1 MRVETAQMHARLSL
15 LPLQLKDVGYSVN
28 GQRLIAD
35 VSLRFEPGPPTLVL
49 GPNGAGKSLLLRLC
63 HGLIEPTAGAVQW
76 HGAAAQMAQNLRF
89 EQAMVFQKP
98 VLLRR
103 SVLANAEFPLKLRG
117 LNAVARRDRAMA
129 MLDRV
134 GLAALAER
142 PARVL
147 SGGEQ
152 QRLALARA
160 WALEPQI
167 LFLDEPSAA
176 LDPGA
181 TRQVESIIASIA
193 QGGTKIVMTTHDL
206 GQAKRL
212 AGDVIFLHR
221 GGIAERTPAND
232 FFIRP
237 QSEAARAFLQ
247 GDLAW

>member
-1 MRVETAQMHARLSL
+1 MQMAPLQTRPAL

-28 GQRLIAD
+28 GQMLIGGVTLDFAT
-35 VSLRFEPGPPTLVL
+35 GAPTLVL

-63 HGLIEPTAGAVQW
+63 HGLIAPTQGKVIWQ
-76 HGAAAQMAQNLRF
+76 GAAAQNPQSLRF
-89 EQAMVFQKP
+89 GQAMVFQKP

-103 SVLANAEFPLKLRG
+103 SVLANTEFPLKLRG
-117 LNAVARRDRAMA
+117 LEAAARRSKAMD

-134 GLAALAER
+134 GLAAMAER

-181 TRQVESIIASIA
+181 TRQVEGIINGIAAS
-193 QGGTKIVMTTHDL
+193 GTKIVMTTHDL
-206 GQAKRL
+206 GQARRL

-221 GGIAERTPAND
+221 GRVTERTAAED
-232 FFIRP
+232 FFNQP
-237 QSEAARAFLQ
+237 HSDAARAFVQ
-247 GDLAW
+247 GDLTW

>member
-1 MRVETAQMHARLSL
+1 MQMTPIQSRPSI
-15 LPLQLKDVGYSVN
+15 LPLLLKDVGYSVN
-28 GQRLIAD
+28 GQTLISGVTLDFTVGA
-35 VSLRFEPGPPTLVL
+35 PTLVL

-63 HGLIEPTAGAVQW
+63 HGLLTPTQGKVTWQGATGQTS
-76 HGAAAQMAQNLRF
+76 QNLRF

-117 LNAVARRDRAMA
+117 LAAGARRGKAMD
-129 MLDRV
+129 MLGRV
-134 GLAALAER
+134 GLAAMAER

-181 TRQVESIIASIA
+181 TRQVEGIINGIAAS
-193 QGGTKIVMTTHDL
+193 GTKIVMTTHDL
-206 GQAKRL
+206 GQARRL

-221 GGIAERTPAND
+221 GRVTERTSAD
-232 FFIRP
+232 EFFNQP
-237 QSEAARAFLQ
+237 QSDAARAFVQ
-247 GDLAW
+247 GDLTW

>member
-1 MRVETAQMHARLSL
+1 MHARLSL
-15 LPLQLKDVGYSVN
+15 LPLQLEDVGYSVN
-28 GQRLIAD
+28 GQRLIGGIT
-35 VSLRFEPGPPTLVL
+35 LRFEHGAPTLVL

-63 HGLIEPTAGAVQW
+63 HGLIQPGTGKVSWLGPAGRNPQSR
-76 HGAAAQMAQNLRF
+76 RF
-89 EQAMVFQKP
+89 DQAMVFQKP

-103 SVLANAEFPLKLRG
+103 SVLENVEFPLKLRG
-117 LNAVARRDRAMA
+117 LNATARRDKAMTV
-129 MLDRV
+129 LERV
-134 GLAALAER
+134 GLAALAQR

-181 TRQVESIIASIA
+181 TRQVEGIIESIA
-193 QGGTKIVMTTHDL
+193 ASGTKIVMTTHDL

-212 AGDVIFLHR
+212 AGDIIFLHR
-221 GGIAERTPAND
+221 GSVAERTPAAE
-232 FFIRP
+232 FFNQPR
-237 QSEAARAFLQ
+237 SDAARAFVQ
-247 GDLAW
+247 GDLTW